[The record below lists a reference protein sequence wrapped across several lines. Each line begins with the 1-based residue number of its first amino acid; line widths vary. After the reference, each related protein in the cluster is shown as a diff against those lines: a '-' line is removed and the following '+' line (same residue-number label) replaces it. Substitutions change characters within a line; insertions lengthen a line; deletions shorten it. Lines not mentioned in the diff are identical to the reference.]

1 MQCPSCKTNQ
11 PMSFRCRSCGADLAT
26 RSGSP
31 RVSSAGGPAAA
42 AVPMDGG
49 FDAAVASAAAPVIYT
64 SGLLASRGSRLA
76 AAILD
81 GLIVLASMA
90 PGFLLMSNGAGS
102 PEEMLQ
108 KGAMAAMVGPFLLGL
123 YYMIILTR
131 DGQTLGKKIMKIR
144 IVRFDDGSNP
154 GFGRVIGRRVFLNG
168 LLGYIPFYALVDVL
182 FIFGS
187 QQRCVH
193 DLIAGTK
200 VVQA

>member
-1 MQCPSCKTNQ
+1 MQCPSCKKNQ
-11 PMSFRCRSCGADLAT
+11 PMSFRCRSCGADLA
-26 RSGSP
+26 RRPGSARASSG
-31 RVSSAGGPAAA
+31 GGAVAA

-49 FDAAVASAAAPVIYT
+49 FDAAVAAAAPGIYS
-64 SGLLASRGSRLA
+64 SGALASRGSRLA
-76 AAILD
+76 ASILD
-81 GLIVLASMA
+81 VLIALASMA
-90 PGFLLMSNGAGS
+90 PGFLLMSRGASS

-108 KGAMAAMVGPFLLGL
+108 KGALAAMVGPVLLGV
-123 YYMIILTR
+123 YYMIILAR
-131 DGQTLGKKIMKIR
+131 DGQTLGKKVMKIR

-154 GFGRVIGRRVFLNG
+154 GFGKVVGLRVFLNG

-187 QQRCVH
+187 KQRCVH